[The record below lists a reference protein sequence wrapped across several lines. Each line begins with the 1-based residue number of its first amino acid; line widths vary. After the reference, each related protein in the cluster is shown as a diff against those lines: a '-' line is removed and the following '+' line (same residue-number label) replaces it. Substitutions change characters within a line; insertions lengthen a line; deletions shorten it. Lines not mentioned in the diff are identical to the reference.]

1 MVRLRDCPRVAK
13 SLCAQ
18 ATRRQGGA
26 VVVARGGI
34 SEGRMRILLALLLP
48 VVGLFAN
55 AAQAA
60 ERAVT
65 IPAPAVDEVSSH
77 AGKQTVVL
85 AGGCFWGVQ
94 AVFQHTKGVTSAV
107 SGYAGDDKSTA
118 HYEMVGSGRTGH
130 AESVAVTFDPH
141 TISLGK
147 ILQIYFSVAHN
158 PTELNRQGPD
168 TGTQYRSA
176 IFFAGD

>member
-1 MVRLRDCPRVAK
+1 
-13 SLCAQ
+13 
-18 ATRRQGGA
+18 
-26 VVVARGGI
+26 
-34 SEGRMRILLALLLP
+34 MRILLASSP
-48 VVGLFAN
+48 SPSSVCFAN

-107 SGYAGDDKSTA
+107 SGYAGGDKSTA
-118 HYEMVGSGRTGH
+118 HYEMAR
-130 AESVAVTFDPH
+130 AEPVTP
-141 TISLGK
+141 
-147 ILQIYFSVAHN
+147 N
-158 PTELNRQGPD
+158 PSR
-168 TGTQYRSA
+168 
-176 IFFAGD
+176 